1 MITKHNLPLFHQTPK
16 RRKFIADLG
25 KVAGAAA
32 FLSSPFVSMANTSL
46 ASNAPMTV
54 GDIMDL
60 FIAEIPEG
68 PFKQTVDTLK
78 AGNRNIEVTGI
89 ATSMF
94 ATLDVIQQAIEMK
107 VNFIIAHEP
116 TYYNH
121 LDDTDWL
128 KGDEV
133 YQYKAEL
140 LKKNNMAVWRNHDY
154 IHTHF
159 PDGVQTGV
167 VKKLGWEE
175 YYNPK
180 ERNRYQI
187 PATSLK
193 DLIDHVKESLGID
206 TVRYIGDLSQSC
218 QKVLLMPGASGGKRQ
233 IEMISKEKPDVLIC
247 GEISEWETAE
257 YVRDARIKG
266 ENLSLVVMGHI
277 DSEEPGSEFMAEW
290 LQKNVPDIK
299 VTHIP
304 AKNPLSFY

>member
-1 MITKHNLPLFHQTPK
+1 MT
-16 RRKFIADLG
+16 DLG
-25 KVAGAAA
+25 KVTGAAVL
-32 FLSSPFVSMANTSL
+32 LSSPLASMANTPFTTN
-46 ASNAPMTV
+46 ASMTV

-60 FIAEIPEG
+60 FIAEVPEG

-78 AGNRNIEVTGI
+78 AGNRDIEVTGI
-89 ATSMF
+89 VTSMF
-94 ATLDVIQQAIEMK
+94 ATLDVIQQAIDRQA
-107 VNFIIAHEP
+107 NFIIAHEP

-128 KGDEV
+128 KNDEV

-154 IHTHF
+154 IHTYF

-167 VKKLGWEE
+167 VKQLGWED

-187 PATSLK
+187 PATSLES
-193 DLIDHVKESLGID
+193 LIDHIKKSLGID

-218 QKVLLMPGASGGKRQ
+218 EKVLLMPGASGGKRQ
-233 IEMISKEKPDVLIC
+233 IEMVSKEKPDVLIC

-266 ENLSLVVMGHI
+266 QKLSLVVMGHI

-290 LQKNVPDIK
+290 LKGKVPGVK
-299 VTHIP
+299 VTHVP